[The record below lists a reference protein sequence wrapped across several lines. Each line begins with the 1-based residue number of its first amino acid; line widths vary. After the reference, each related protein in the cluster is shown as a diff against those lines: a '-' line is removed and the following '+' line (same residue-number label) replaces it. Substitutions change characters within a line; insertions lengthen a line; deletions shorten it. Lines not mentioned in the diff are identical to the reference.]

1 MQILK
6 EAFGFFSSCNF
17 IHGLVHVEIVIFQLF
32 EFYFKYFNSIISILI
47 FLNIEKA
54 TNSSLDQSK

>member
-32 EFYFKYFNSIISILI
+32 EFNFKYFNSIISILI
-47 FLNIEKA
+47 FLKY
-54 TNSSLDQSK
+54 